1 MLNEEELVEAEELR
15 EEEYEEEAG
24 EIVVDQLRL
33 LLDVTKLWRR
43 LLRDEATLDELK
55 STTSKKAT
63 KRREKAKEEGR
74 AAKKAKGKSKRVKKS
89 SRRRK

>member
-1 MLNEEELVEAEELR
+1 MLNEEEPVEAEELR

-33 LLDVTKLWRR
+33 LLDVTKLWHR

-55 STTSKKAT
+55 STTSKKGT

-74 AAKKAKGKSKRVKKS
+74 DTKKAK
-89 SRRRK
+89 